1 MQTVLSRSANK
12 AFVGQTA
19 QKSAVRPTVVL
30 RAGASESAPIFDP
43 KGDGYECESLCCSH
57 VQHGL

>member
-30 RAGASESAPIFDP
+30 RAGASESAVFDP
-43 KGDGYECESLCCSH
+43 KGDGFECECLCCSH
-57 VQHGL
+57 VQHRL